1 MKMSGLHAGCQQ
13 RSLSELGSKS
23 GSTFRVSG
31 EKIPSRKSKFSY
43 YVRCAG
49 NKNEKSANK
58 PKIKWIAQIC
68 SCALSDDFQMFP
80 FKTSNIRNGKAGEPQ
95 PTLKCSSTCK
105 GSSVIWRRQM

>member
-58 PKIKWIAQIC
+58 PKIKWIAQIDLC
-68 SCALSDDFQMFP
+68 PEYVKSLTTQFKLSQL
-80 FKTSNIRNGKAGEPQ
+80 KTGKR
-95 PTLKCSSTCK
+95 LKIHDK
-105 GSSVIWRRQM
+105 K